1 MSIWIRAQISVNS
14 VVIAPS
20 EIISVWEVLL
30 ISFNRLV
37 GRYLLQIL
45 YLKIDG
51 CRAFCGWVKSCVK
64 GTLDDLANCGRS
76 LINGRLIWLR
86 LTIKFCWKSNEIRL
100 NRNPATDKMNP
111 LSSRWRCWKFDYFRF
126 LIEAFY
132 SVPLIYLSSLSPTLH
147 FLDCCTF
154 IIGFEV
160 GLCQSSNFSFSIVF
174 WAIAFCIHY
183 KIILLISA

>member
-1 MSIWIRAQISVNS
+1 M
-14 VVIAPS
+14 
-20 EIISVWEVLL
+20 
-30 ISFNRLV
+30 
-37 GRYLLQIL
+37 
-45 YLKIDG
+45 
-51 CRAFCGWVKSCVK
+51 KSYVK

-86 LTIKFCWKSNEIRL
+86 LTIKFCWKFNEIRL

-111 LSSRWRCWKFDYFRF
+111 VSCRWQCWKFDYFRF

-132 SVPLIYLSSLSPTLH
+132 SFPLIYLSSLSPTLH

-160 GLCQSSNFSFSIVF
+160 GLCQSSNLSFSIVF
-174 WAIAFCIHY
+174 WPLLSVYTIKSFCWYLRNNFLEFWIGLY
-183 KIILLISA
+183 WIYRPWDDRTTWQYWILLSVNIKYFSTYWIL